1 MYLRFCQG
9 CGVIVSL
16 YVLLKHLWY
25 TFGDDYKHHYSMD
38 FSNDELRELRHQ
50 LKGPLTT
57 INLYTEG
64 LLAGMV
70 GPLTEEQKNYIEE
83 LRRAGA
89 TMLKLVE
96 QHLGTPRG

>member
-1 MYLRFCQG
+1 MQTPTDNF
-9 CGVIVSL
+9 
-16 YVLLKHLWY
+16 
-25 TFGDDYKHHYSMD
+25 
-38 FSNDELRELRHQ
+38 RELRHE

-64 LLAGMV
+64 LLSGMV

-96 QHLGTPRG
+96 KHLGTPRG